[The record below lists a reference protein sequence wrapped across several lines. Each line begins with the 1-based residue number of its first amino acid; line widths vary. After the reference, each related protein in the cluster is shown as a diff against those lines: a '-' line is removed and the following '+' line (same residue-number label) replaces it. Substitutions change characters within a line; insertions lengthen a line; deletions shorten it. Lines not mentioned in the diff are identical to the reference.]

1 MKKEAYRDYAT
12 AAFELY
18 GRNEDDET
26 WNRMTPEEQDDLRCC
41 RAVMIEAAVR
51 GRQYVAD
58 AVRAVYMAG
67 GARSRS
73 AISARVVAFGMAN
86 GMDERTV
93 YRYLAEARAA
103 FARFRGLRM

>member
-1 MKKEAYRDYAT
+1 MKKEPYRDYAT

-18 GRNEDDET
+18 GRHEDAEQWD
-26 WNRMTPEEQDDLRCC
+26 RMTPEEQDDLMAC
-41 RAVMIEAAVR
+41 RAVMIEMVVR
-51 GRQYVAD
+51 GRGYVAD

-73 AISARVVAFGMAN
+73 VISARVIAFGREQA
-86 GMDERTV
+86 MDERTV

-103 FARFRGLRM
+103 FARYRGLRT

>member
-26 WNRMTPEEQDDLRCC
+26 WDRMTPEEQDDLRCC

-58 AVRAVYMAG
+58 AVRAVYMTV
-67 GARSRS
+67 GAQSRS
-73 AISARVVAFGMAN
+73 AISARVVAFGIAN
-86 GMDERTV
+86 SMDERTV

-103 FARFRGLRM
+103 FARYRGLRM